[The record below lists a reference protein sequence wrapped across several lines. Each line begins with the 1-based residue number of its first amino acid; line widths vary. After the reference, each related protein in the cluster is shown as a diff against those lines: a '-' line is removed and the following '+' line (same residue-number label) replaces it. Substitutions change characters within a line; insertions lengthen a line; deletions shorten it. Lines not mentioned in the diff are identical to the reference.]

1 MNLTAEERIAI
12 FKDFMKDSGILVGSL
27 AAELNSMGFFTAPAS
42 TRFHGAYEGGLFD
55 HSLMVAK
62 KLVKMTE
69 QMDLRWEEKRS
80 PKLVG
85 MLHDVCKCDSY
96 VPAPD
101 GGWVYKKDQILT
113 GHGDKSVIL
122 CQLMEHTPFLT
133 EEEVLCIRYH
143 MGAYESEGIWNNYG
157 AAIGKYENVLWT
169 HAADMWAS
177 KVMRT

>member
-1 MNLTAEERIAI
+1 MTEREKRIERFEEFMQGSLITVNRLAEEL
-12 FKDFMKDSGILVGSL
+12 DQ
-27 AAELNSMGFFTAPAS
+27 MGFFTAPAS

-55 HSLMVAK
+55 HSLTVAK
-62 KLVKMTE
+62 KLVEMTE
-69 QMDLRWEEKRS
+69 KMGLQWENPRS

-85 MLHDVCKCDSY
+85 MLHDICKCDY
-96 VPAPD
+96 YEQADD
-101 GGWVYKKDQILT
+101 GKYSYKKDQILA
-113 GHGDKSVIL
+113 GHGDKSVIV
-122 CQLMEHTPFLT
+122 CQMLNYGPILT

-143 MGAYESEGIWNNYG
+143 MGAYESESMWQNYG

>member
-1 MNLTAEERIAI
+1 MTEREKRIKRFEEYMQDSVVNAE
-12 FKDFMKDSGILVGSL
+12 FL
-27 AAELNSMGFFTAPAS
+27 AKELDYMGFFTAPAS

-62 KLVKMTE
+62 KLVEMTE
-69 QMDLRWEEKRS
+69 KMGLPWENPRS

-85 MLHDVCKCDSY
+85 MLHDICKCDSY
-96 VPAPD
+96 VPTPD

-143 MGAYESEGIWNNYG
+143 MGAYESESMWQNYG
-157 AAIGKYENVLWT
+157 AAIGKYETVLWT

>member
-1 MNLTAEERIAI
+1 MTEREKRIKRFEEYMQDSVVRTKWLAEELDR
-12 FKDFMKDSGILVGSL
+12 
-27 AAELNSMGFFTAPAS
+27 MGFFTAPAS

-62 KLVKMTE
+62 KLVEMTE
-69 QMDLRWEEKRS
+69 KMRLPWETPRS

-85 MLHDVCKCDSY
+85 MLHDVCKCDCY
-96 VPAPD
+96 EQTED
-101 GGWVYKKDQILT
+101 GKWKYKENQILT

-143 MGAYESEGIWNNYG
+143 MGAYENENMWQNYG
-157 AAIGKYENVLWT
+157 AAIGKYETVLWT

>member
-1 MNLTAEERIAI
+1 MTEREKRIKRFEEYMQDSVVNAE
-12 FKDFMKDSGILVGSL
+12 FL
-27 AAELNSMGFFTAPAS
+27 AKELDYMGFFTAPAS

-55 HSLMVAK
+55 HSLTVAK
-62 KLVKMTE
+62 KLVEMTE
-69 QMDLRWEEKRS
+69 KMGLPWEHPRS

-85 MLHDVCKCDSY
+85 MLHDICKCDSY
-96 VPAPD
+96 VPTPD

-143 MGAYESEGIWNNYG
+143 MGAYESESMWQNYG